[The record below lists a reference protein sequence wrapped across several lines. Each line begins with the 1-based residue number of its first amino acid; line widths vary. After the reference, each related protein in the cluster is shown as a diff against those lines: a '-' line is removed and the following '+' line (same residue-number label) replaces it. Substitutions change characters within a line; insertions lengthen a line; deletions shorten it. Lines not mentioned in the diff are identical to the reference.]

1 MTGVLWAAASG
12 IGFGLFQ
19 SVNVRAVRQLEDVY
33 VSTFLQLLVA
43 AAVLLVAC
51 IVAGDLPLLS
61 DASAW
66 AWISF
71 ALAGAIHFFLGWTL
85 LNASQDRIGAAR
97 TSPLLTTTP
106 LFGVAIAAVTL
117 GQLPGAAALAG
128 IAVTVAGALV
138 ITDPRSEAGI
148 SWQDSTPGL
157 ATAFLWALSPVF
169 TIEGLDELDSPLLGV
184 TIGMV
189 FSVLAYALVL
199 AAEHTDLPPG
209 VFLNVNF
216 PTATF
221 HGVRIPRLGKRIY
234 NDQLIERQDPRG
246 RTYYWM
252 GGNTIHSQR
261 EEGTD
266 VAAIEDGYVSITP
279 IHLDLTGRRLLKR
292 LKTWSFALTPP
303 ARAWH

>member
-1 MTGVLWAAASG
+1 VTGVLWAATSG

-51 IVAGDLPLLS
+51 IVAGDLPMLS

-117 GQLPGAAALAG
+117 GQLPGAAALGG

-148 SWQDSTPGL
+148 RWQDSMPGL

-169 TIEGLDELDSPLLGV
+169 TVEGLDELDSPLLGV

-199 AAEHTDLPPG
+199 AGAPGERRSALDLPRQG
-209 VFLNVNF
+209 VALKLIS
-216 PTATF
+216 
-221 HGVRIPRLGKRIY
+221 GVLVALSIW
-234 NDQLIERQDPRG
+234 G
-246 RTYYWM
+246 RWL
-252 GGNTIHSQR
+252 
-261 EEGTD
+261 
-266 VAAIEDGYVSITP
+266 A
-279 IHLDLTGRRLLKR
+279 LDLADVGVVLALNLLAVPTVLLLAPVIAGRHMEHVD
-292 LKTWSFALTPP
+292 
-303 ARAWH
+303 ARIWLGAGLVVAGTLVLIAAD

>member
-1 MTGVLWAAASG
+1 VTGVLWAAASG

-66 AWISF
+66 AWTSF

-85 LNASQDRIGAAR
+85 LNASQGRIGAAR
-97 TSPLLTTTP
+97 TSPLLTMTP

-117 GQLPGAAALAG
+117 GQLPGAAALGG

-138 ITDPRSEAGI
+138 ITDPRSDGGI
-148 SWQDSTPGL
+148 RWQDGVPGL

-169 TIEGLDELDSPLLGV
+169 TVEGLDELDSPLLGV

-189 FSVLAYALVL
+189 FSVVAYALVL
-199 AAEHTDLPPG
+199 AAAPGERRSALDLPREG
-209 VFLNVNF
+209 VALKLIS
-216 PTATF
+216 
-221 HGVRIPRLGKRIY
+221 GVLVALSIW
-234 NDQLIERQDPRG
+234 G
-246 RTYYWM
+246 RWLAL
-252 GGNTIHSQR
+252 
-261 EEGTD
+261 D
-266 VAAIEDGYVSITP
+266 VADVGVVLALNLLAVPTVLLLAPVIA
-279 IHLDLTGRRLLKR
+279 GRHVEHVD
-292 LKTWSFALTPP
+292 
-303 ARAWH
+303 ARIWLGAGLVVAGTLILIAVD

>member
-169 TIEGLDELDSPLLGV
+169 TVEGLDELDSPLLGV

-199 AAEHTDLPPG
+199 ATAPGERRSALDLPREG
-209 VFLNVNF
+209 VALKLVS
-216 PTATF
+216 
-221 HGVRIPRLGKRIY
+221 GVLVALSIW
-234 NDQLIERQDPRG
+234 G
-246 RTYYWM
+246 RWL
-252 GGNTIHSQR
+252 
-261 EEGTD
+261 
-266 VAAIEDGYVSITP
+266 A
-279 IHLDLTGRRLLKR
+279 LDLADVGVVLALNLLAVPTVLLLAPVIAGRHLERVD
-292 LKTWSFALTPP
+292 
-303 ARAWH
+303 ARIWLGAGLVVAGTLVLITAD

>member
-66 AWISF
+66 AWTSF

-97 TSPLLTTTP
+97 TSPLLTMTP

-117 GQLPGAAALAG
+117 GQLPGAAALGG

-148 SWQDSTPGL
+148 RWQDGVPGL

-169 TIEGLDELDSPLLGV
+169 TVEGLDELDSPLLGV

-199 AAEHTDLPPG
+199 AVAPGERRSALDLPREG
-209 VFLNVNF
+209 VALKLIS
-216 PTATF
+216 
-221 HGVRIPRLGKRIY
+221 GVLVALSIW
-234 NDQLIERQDPRG
+234 G
-246 RTYYWM
+246 RWLAL
-252 GGNTIHSQR
+252 
-261 EEGTD
+261 D
-266 VAAIEDGYVSITP
+266 VADVGVVLALNLLAVPTVLLLAPVIA
-279 IHLDLTGRRLLKR
+279 GRHVEHVD
-292 LKTWSFALTPP
+292 
-303 ARAWH
+303 ARIWLGAGLVVAGTLILIAVD

>member
-169 TIEGLDELDSPLLGV
+169 TVEGLDELDSPLLGV

-199 AAEHTDLPPG
+199 AAAPGERRSALDLPREG
-209 VFLNVNF
+209 VALKLVS
-216 PTATF
+216 
-221 HGVRIPRLGKRIY
+221 GVLVALSIW
-234 NDQLIERQDPRG
+234 G
-246 RTYYWM
+246 RWL
-252 GGNTIHSQR
+252 
-261 EEGTD
+261 
-266 VAAIEDGYVSITP
+266 A
-279 IHLDLTGRRLLKR
+279 LDLADVGVVLALNLLAVPTVLLLAPVIAGRHLERVD
-292 LKTWSFALTPP
+292 
-303 ARAWH
+303 ARIWLGAGLVVAGTLVLITAD

>member
-169 TIEGLDELDSPLLGV
+169 TVEGLDELDSPLLGV

-199 AAEHTDLPPG
+199 AAAPGERRSALDLPREG
-209 VFLNVNF
+209 VALKLVS
-216 PTATF
+216 
-221 HGVRIPRLGKRIY
+221 GVLVALSIW
-234 NDQLIERQDPRG
+234 G
-246 RTYYWM
+246 RWL
-252 GGNTIHSQR
+252 
-261 EEGTD
+261 
-266 VAAIEDGYVSITP
+266 A
-279 IHLDLTGRRLLKR
+279 LDLAEVGVVLALNLLAVPTVLLLAPVIAGRHLERVD
-292 LKTWSFALTPP
+292 
-303 ARAWH
+303 ARIWLGAGLVVAGTLVLITAD

>member
-148 SWQDSTPGL
+148 SWHDSTPGL

-169 TIEGLDELDSPLLGV
+169 TVEGLDELDSPLLGV

-199 AAEHTDLPPG
+199 AAAPGERRSALDLPREG
-209 VFLNVNF
+209 VALKLVS
-216 PTATF
+216 
-221 HGVRIPRLGKRIY
+221 GVLVALSIW
-234 NDQLIERQDPRG
+234 G
-246 RTYYWM
+246 RWL
-252 GGNTIHSQR
+252 
-261 EEGTD
+261 
-266 VAAIEDGYVSITP
+266 A
-279 IHLDLTGRRLLKR
+279 LDLADVGVVLALNLLAVPTVLLLAPVIAGRHLERVD
-292 LKTWSFALTPP
+292 
-303 ARAWH
+303 ARIWLGAGLVVAGTLVLITAD

>member
-1 MTGVLWAAASG
+1 VTGVLWAAASG

-19 SVNVRAVRQLEDVY
+19 SVNVRAVRQLDDVY

-51 IVAGDLPLLS
+51 IVAGELPLLS

-138 ITDPRSEAGI
+138 ITDPRSESGI
-148 SWQDSTPGL
+148 RWQDSIPGL

-169 TIEGLDELDSPLLGV
+169 TVEGLDELDSPLLGV

-189 FSVLAYALVL
+189 FSVLAYALPLAAAQGERRSALDLPREGVALKLVSGVLVALSIWGRWLALDLADVGVVL
-199 AAEHTDLPPG
+199 ALNLIAVPTVLLLAPVIAGRHLEHVD
-209 VFLNVNF
+209 
-216 PTATF
+216 A
-221 HGVRIPRLGKRIY
+221 RIWLGAGLVVAGT
-234 NDQLIERQDPRG
+234 LIL
-246 RTYYWM
+246 
-252 GGNTIHSQR
+252 I
-261 EEGTD
+261 
-266 VAAIEDGYVSITP
+266 AAD
-279 IHLDLTGRRLLKR
+279 
-292 LKTWSFALTPP
+292 
-303 ARAWH
+303 

>member
-66 AWISF
+66 AWTSF

-85 LNASQDRIGAAR
+85 LNASQGRIGAAR
-97 TSPLLTTTP
+97 TSPLLTMTP

-117 GQLPGAAALAG
+117 GQLPGAAALGG
-128 IAVTVAGALV
+128 IAVTVAGAPV

-148 SWQDSTPGL
+148 RWQDGVPGL

-169 TIEGLDELDSPLLGV
+169 TVEGLDELDSPLLGV

-189 FSVLAYALVL
+189 FSVVAYALVL
-199 AAEHTDLPPG
+199 AAAPGERRSALDLPREG
-209 VFLNVNF
+209 VALKLIS
-216 PTATF
+216 
-221 HGVRIPRLGKRIY
+221 GVLVALSIW
-234 NDQLIERQDPRG
+234 G
-246 RTYYWM
+246 RWLAL
-252 GGNTIHSQR
+252 
-261 EEGTD
+261 D
-266 VAAIEDGYVSITP
+266 VADVGVVLALNLLAVPTVLLLAPVIA
-279 IHLDLTGRRLLKR
+279 GRHVEHVD
-292 LKTWSFALTPP
+292 
-303 ARAWH
+303 ARIWLGAGLVVAGTLILIAVD